1 MAGFLRRGEPVL
13 LTGGCP
19 LCRALIDRW
28 SFRHLAVNVF
38 DGTEALQVHFAREAD
53 STATFSRVYGN
64 GLGRG
69 GVQEMSFR
77 DFVAAVEARGGQGR
91 CRHYLAAPLARS
103 MPVPP
108 ASELSDELDGD
119 DCDGRDAASKV
130 RFEAYHSHGGGQGT
144 GYRVQRGGLCD
155 ELDRI
160 DWEWLAAHIHLI
172 GSAGGKAAGSG
183 GKAAGGGG
191 SRRQRVCVHAYA
203 CMHLRALAAR
213 WVAKLQPP
221 TAATKARAAGSSTFT
236 HACRHAGM
244 LTRVHACAHTDAHT
258 CLTGDDGWQFDIC
271 QLWAGDGCGTTPL
284 HFDAQANFFA
294 QVACMRTYA
303 HAYMQAY
310 VHAHVHTCM
319 HMCMRMCILR

>member
-1 MAGFLRRGEPVL
+1 MTPIPRRRWDDPAVAGFLRRGEPVL

-191 SRRQRVCVHAYA
+191 DANACVCMHMHACTCVHLRQGGWRSCSHQLQPLRRGRLAARHSHMHAGMRACSHA
-203 CMHLRALAAR
+203 CMHAR
-213 WVAKLQPP
+213 TQ
-221 TAATKARAAGSSTFT
+221 TRT
-236 HACRHAGM
+236 HA
-244 LTRVHACAHTDAHT
+244 
-258 CLTGDDGWQFDIC
+258 
-271 QLWAGDGCGTTPL
+271 
-284 HFDAQANFFA
+284 
-294 QVACMRTYA
+294 
-303 HAYMQAY
+303 
-310 VHAHVHTCM
+310 
-319 HMCMRMCILR
+319 